1 MGNESFEE
9 PSFRALSEISEAVE
23 RGFSESGLMRMVSDD
38 GRTNVL
44 PGLKR
49 YITFVVISFT
59 YGRSEEV
66 HTRFEDRLVT
76 LGEFDRSQHMP
87 LLAINV
93 HAGDWA
99 LVKGLLRSG
108 SVANLAAEASAAY
121 GMAAGIL
128 RSLGQNPITFGY
140 MSVRAQPLVE
150 SMYSIGVELDLTP
163 RARGINVL
171 NAMEFH
177 NYGGSH
183 FSMS

>member
-9 PSFRALSEISEAVE
+9 TSFRALSEISEAVE
-23 RGFSESGLMRMVSDD
+23 RGFSESGLVRMVSDD

-49 YITFVVISFT
+49 YITLVVVSFT
-59 YGRSEEV
+59 YGEGEEV
-66 HTRFEDRLVT
+66 HTRFEDKLAT
-76 LGEFDRSQHMP
+76 LGELDGTQHMP
-87 LLAINV
+87 LLVINV

-99 LVKGLLRSG
+99 LVKGLVKSG

-128 RSLGQNPITFGY
+128 RRLGQNSTTFGY

-150 SMYSIGVELDLTP
+150 SMNAIGVELDLIP
-163 RARGINVL
+163 RARESNVL
-171 NAMEFH
+171 NATEFH
-177 NYGGSH
+177 KYGGSH
-183 FSMS
+183 FSRS